1 MFYLDGIPILADE
14 YEILTTLRDQV
25 LEQQGRQI
33 LRKIKKTGNN
43 IMVCCPIHANGQER
57 KPSCGISTVDGKV
70 SKAGTVHC
78 FDIDTEIITYEGIK
92 TIREIL
98 GMPVQILN
106 GNGQWEYTV
115 FKHYGKQELYKLKL
129 HRNGVEKTILTT
141 GEHLWRVTSR
151 QNYTYT
157 KDLIPNQR
165 LAKVVP
171 NPVNLQLIPQGVRHG
186 FIFGDGGKVS
196 TNVYKAIF
204 FTEQKQQLMNTV
216 FFKGCRKPTAEY
228 KYPRLYVDSPDQDLK
243 QLPKTKD
250 INYLY
255 SFIVGWFAADGNVTS
270 GGCTLCNYKKEP
282 IEFLENVLPRLG
294 IAHFGKKY
302 RKRPA
307 GTTYCNYDTELWT
320 LAFAINTLPKNF
332 FIREHKQTLNKQRK
346 YDKLGWVV
354 ESVEPTG
361 IVKDVYCC
369 ETSTHT
375 FALKDFLLTHN
386 CFACNYVDTLQGMI
400 SKCFGYMN
408 DDTFGKN
415 WLLQNF
421 VTGELYN
428 RPHIKVDINRNRN
441 IKPVV
446 NYVSEEELASYRYTH
461 PYMYQRK
468 LNDYVIEKYDVGY
481 QKDFVLVTQNEDGTE
496 KRWPPIECLTFPV
509 RDEKGNCLF
518 VSRRAIYNKNFFLPP
533 NIQKP
538 VYGIYELPKDCK
550 TVIVCESVINALTCV
565 VYGFPAVALFG
576 TGDTWQAEQ
585 LNKLNVR
592 KFVLG
597 LDPDKAGAK
606 GIYRLQ
612 KTIKGKMLSKLI
624 IPKGKDINDL
634 SYEEF
639 INLPEQRI

>member
-70 SKAGTVHC
+70 TKAGTVH
-78 FDIDTEIITYEGIK
+78 
-92 TIREIL
+92 
-98 GMPVQILN
+98 
-106 GNGQWEYTV
+106 
-115 FKHYGKQELYKLKL
+115 
-129 HRNGVEKTILTT
+129 
-141 GEHLWRVTSR
+141 
-151 QNYTYT
+151 
-157 KDLIPNQR
+157 
-165 LAKVVP
+165 
-171 NPVNLQLIPQGVRHG
+171 
-186 FIFGDGGKVS
+186 
-196 TNVYKAIF
+196 
-204 FTEQKQQLMNTV
+204 
-216 FFKGCRKPTAEY
+216 
-228 KYPRLYVDSPDQDLK
+228 
-243 QLPKTKD
+243 
-250 INYLY
+250 
-255 SFIVGWFAADGNVTS
+255 
-270 GGCTLCNYKKEP
+270 
-282 IEFLENVLPRLG
+282 
-294 IAHFGKKY
+294 
-302 RKRPA
+302 
-307 GTTYCNYDTELWT
+307 
-320 LAFAINTLPKNF
+320 
-332 FIREHKQTLNKQRK
+332 
-346 YDKLGWVV
+346 
-354 ESVEPTG
+354 
-361 IVKDVYCC
+361 
-369 ETSTHT
+369 
-375 FALKDFLLTHN
+375 

-421 VTGELYN
+421 VTGELDN

-441 IKPVV
+441 VKPVI
-446 NYVSEEELASYRYTH
+446 NYVSEEELASYRYIH

-481 QKDFVLVTQNEDGTE
+481 QKDFVLVTKNEDGTE
-496 KRWPPIECLTFPV
+496 KKWPPVECLTFPV

-538 VYGIYELPKDCK
+538 VYGIYELPKDCR

-576 TGDTWQAEQ
+576 TGDTWQVEQ

-592 KFVLG
+592 KLVLG

-612 KTIKGKMLSKLI
+612 KAIKGKMLSKLI